1 MAKRAAVRAPAD
13 LNYEQA
19 FQELEAVV
27 RQLEEGEGSLEEAL
41 ALFERGQLLAARC
54 SELLQV
60 AELKLQE
67 LTAEGDGIPRAFD
80 REEEG

>member
-1 MAKRAAVRAPAD
+1 MAKRAVKAPAD

-19 FQELEAVV
+19 FQELESVV

-67 LTAEGDGIPRAFD
+67 LTAEGDGTPRAFD